1 MAPPKI
7 TPLYARE
14 PSVEESLL
22 IFNFD
27 FIKFAR
33 EREESAL
40 VRVKESEQE
49 LTRLDN
55 ERIRLLREV
64 IIINKIYD
72 NYDRS

>member
-1 MAPPKI
+1 M
-7 TPLYARE
+7 
-14 PSVEESLL
+14 
-22 IFNFD
+22 IFNFG
-27 FIKFAR
+27 FIKFVR

-72 NYDRS
+72 NYDIINIFIIIIIIINLIKVGSL